1 MTGSLAAILGVLVW
15 AVSLAL
21 VAVTVLPLVRRPW
34 WWVRVW
40 DYPRLQIAVGL
51 GVLAVAQAVLLPG
64 GAAVAVLRGVTGL
77 CLAWQ
82 VIRIIPYTR
91 LHPRQVAPL
100 LRPDP
105 AETVTLLV
113 ANVLQR
119 NRRSDLLLRLIR
131 DTDPDIVLT
140 LETDAWWEEAL
151 RPLLASRPHAVCHPL
166 GNTYGMHL
174 YSRLPLLGARVL
186 ERVTRGVPSITAR
199 VRLRSGRLV
208 DLHCLHPEPPQIGN
222 DVAERDAELLLVA
235 REVAGNTRPTIV
247 CGDMND
253 VAWSDTTRLF
263 QRLSGLRDP
272 RVGRGLFP
280 TFHADYWFARWPL
293 DHVFHDARFRVGRLA
308 VLPYFGSDHFAILI
322 SLCHDAAPIPAEEE
336 ALAEVPA
343 ADAADHAEADARIAE
358 GRLAAAEG
366 RPPVED

>member
-1 MTGSLAAILGVLVW
+1 MTGSLVAILGVVVW

-21 VAVTVLPLVRRPW
+21 VAVTALPLVRRPW

-51 GVLAVAQAVLLPG
+51 GVVAAAQAALLPG
-64 GAAVAVLRGVTGL
+64 GGAVTALRVATGL

-82 VIRIIPYTR
+82 LIRILPYTR
-91 LHPRQVAPL
+91 LHPKQVAPL
-100 LRPDP
+100 RRPDP
-105 AETVTLLV
+105 AETVTLLI

-119 NRRSDLLLRLIR
+119 NRRSDLLMRLIR
-131 DTDPDIVLT
+131 ETDPDIVLT
-140 LETDAWWEEAL
+140 LETDAWWEGQL
-151 RPLLASRPHAVCHPL
+151 RPLLASRPHAVCHAL
-166 GNTYGMHL
+166 SNTYGMHL
-174 YSRLPLLGARVL
+174 FSRLPLVGARVR
-186 ERVTRGVPSITAR
+186 ERVTKGVPSITAQ

-235 REVAGNTRPTIV
+235 REVAGSTRPTIV

-293 DHVFHDARFRVGRLA
+293 DHVFHDSRFRVGRLA

-322 SLCHDAAPIPAEEE
+322 SLCHDDTAIPEGEVAE
-336 ALAEVPA
+336 
-343 ADAADHAEADARIAE
+343 ADEADHAEAEARIAE